1 MLSSEV
7 VSVDKDTDEGN
18 AVESLRFED
27 EDSCC
32 LLELLPFDKLFT
44 LESGKFMKYVI
55 NYKVL
60 DDDRIHFFYTKENY
74 LSAYLSVLRVCS
86 HDPVLGE
93 MHDIITV
100 RESPTNESLRTSVSL
115 LPLKGM

>member
-60 DDDRIHFFYTKENY
+60 DNDRIHFTTSSIQKRITCRHI
-74 LSAYLSVLRVCS
+74 LVC
-86 HDPVLGE
+86 
-93 MHDIITV
+93 
-100 RESPTNESLRTSVSL
+100 
-115 LPLKGM
+115 